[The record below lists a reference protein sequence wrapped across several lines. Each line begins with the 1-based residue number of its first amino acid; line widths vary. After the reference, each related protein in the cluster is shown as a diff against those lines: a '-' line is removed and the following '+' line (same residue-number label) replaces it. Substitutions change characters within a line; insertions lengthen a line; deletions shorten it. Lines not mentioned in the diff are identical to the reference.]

1 MRLAIISDIHGN
13 LEAFEQV
20 LVDIDRSNIDE
31 TISLGDNIGY
41 GPDPDA
47 VIKKIQARNIPSVL
61 GNHELAFNEPKYLSW
76 FNPTARESLLKT
88 FTLLSDP
95 SKKYIS
101 RQSFFMSLH
110 GCRFVHGFPP
120 DSALIYMFQ
129 VPDSRKKTIL
139 EQMKETICFVGHTH
153 VLEMIGYEDKHLQ
166 YEPLTPGVNALSNR
180 KKYILNIGS
189 VGQPRDGDN
198 RAKYVIWD
206 SRHPSIEL
214 RFISYD
220 IEAVVAKIRAA
231 GLPEEHALR
240 LL

>member
-20 LVDIDRSNIDE
+20 LADIDRSHVDE

-41 GPDPDA
+41 GPEPDA

-61 GNHELAFNEPKYLSW
+61 GNHELAFNEPKYLGW

-88 FTLLSDP
+88 FTLLSES
-95 SKKYIS
+95 SKNYIS
-101 RQSFFMSLH
+101 SQNLFLSLH

-120 DSALIYMFQ
+120 DSVLIYMFQ

-139 EQMKETICFVGHTH
+139 EQMEETICFVGHTH
-153 VLEMIGYEDKHLQ
+153 VVEMIGYENQQLQ
-166 YEPLTPGVNALSNR
+166 YEPLTSGVNGLSAG
-180 KKYILNIGS
+180 KKYIVNIGS

-206 SRHPSIEL
+206 SEHHSIEL
-214 RFISYD
+214 RFIPYD
-220 IEAVVAKIRAA
+220 IETVVAKIRAA
-231 GLPEEHALR
+231 GLPEEHARR
-240 LL
+240 LW